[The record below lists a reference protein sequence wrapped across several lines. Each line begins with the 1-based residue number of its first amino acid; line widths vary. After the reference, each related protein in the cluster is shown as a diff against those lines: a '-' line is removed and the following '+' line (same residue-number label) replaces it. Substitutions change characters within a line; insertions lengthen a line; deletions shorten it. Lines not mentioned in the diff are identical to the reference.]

1 MLIDERGDR
10 HGFPEAVVSGLL
22 FLQQVRDTLL
32 NLADWPDAKSAW
44 ADPQY
49 IKSVGHD
56 GSD

>member
-10 HGFPEAVVSGLL
+10 HGFPETAVSELL
-22 FLQQVRDTLL
+22 FLQQVHDTLL
-32 NLADWPDAKSAW
+32 NLGDWPDAESVW

-49 IKSVGHD
+49 IKGVGHD